1 MEEKLEEI
9 KNEGLEKIAQTKNLT
24 ELEETRK
31 EITGKKSEL
40 SKVLKSMKDLTP
52 EERKVIGMIA
62 N

>member
-40 SKVLKSMKDLTP
+40 SKVLKSMKD
-52 EERKVIGMIA
+52 
-62 N
+62 